1 MASRATAIARQQVQ
15 APAVAI
21 LITVGLNYL
30 LLVSL
35 SASLATGVPRLPFA
49 LVAGAITALVVV
61 GAVQMWRGKTYA
73 LAVVASVLVMII
85 PPACI
90 VGLPLG
96 VWALLV
102 LSRREVR
109 ELFGKLY
116 PLSPPESPQPSR
128 GGGAWKVAAVA
139 VAAVLLVLAIPVAAL
154 LLKIGIP
161 SVHKTGKRAQA
172 IAAAQNAPPATAPAV
187 GFGPVVERVLDS
199 AATQRPIKAEPGT
212 FKLTLTNGV
221 SVEVVAV
228 TRNPLA
234 NELWWKPDGTRLPQP
249 PGARVIFQPTG
260 MWKERDVDE
269 EARAVL
275 VRCGLPAGA
284 APAHWRYGLEFAP
297 RAERLGMLQI
307 QRGNRMEQVAEELER
322 LGRKIVGR
330 GGRTEAFKPDCRL
343 R

>member
-1 MASRATAIARQQVQ
+1 METIAGTPRSRLNLRPTLCAWILSSGGKPSNSDRGDNKSKLRQM
-15 APAVAI
+15 AI

-49 LVAGAITALVVV
+49 LAAGAITALVVV

-172 IAAAQNAPPATAPAV
+172 IAAAQNAPPATALAV

-199 AATQRPIKAEPGT
+199 AATQRPIKA
-212 FKLTLTNGV
+212 
-221 SVEVVAV
+221 
-228 TRNPLA
+228 
-234 NELWWKPDGTRLPQP
+234 
-249 PGARVIFQPTG
+249 
-260 MWKERDVDE
+260 
-269 EARAVL
+269 RA
-275 VRCGLPAGA
+275 G
-284 APAHWRYGLEFAP
+284 H
-297 RAERLGMLQI
+297 LQTHLNQWGI
-307 QRGNRMEQVAEELER
+307 
-322 LGRKIVGR
+322 GR
-330 GGRTEAFKPDCRL
+330 GRGCDPQSAGK
-343 R
+343 